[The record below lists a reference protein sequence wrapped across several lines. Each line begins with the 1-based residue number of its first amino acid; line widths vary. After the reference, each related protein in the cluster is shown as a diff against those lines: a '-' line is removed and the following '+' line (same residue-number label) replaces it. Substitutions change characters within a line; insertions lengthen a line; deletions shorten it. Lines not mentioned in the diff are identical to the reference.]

1 MIERIIE
8 WSARNRAFIFI
19 GTVAAVFWAV
29 WALTQIPLDAIPDLT
44 DTQVIVYARW
54 DRPPQIIEDQVSYP
68 IVSALLGAPKVKDI
82 RAFSDYGFSYVYI
95 IFEDGTDVYW
105 ARSRVLEYLSKVSS
119 QLPQGVKLELG
130 PDATGLGWIYQYALI
145 DESGRNSLADLR
157 KFQDWHLKYALQSV
171 QGVSEVASIGG
182 FVYQYQITLNP
193 SALAV
198 YKLAVSDVVDA
209 VRSANEEVG
218 ARLLDI
224 SGREYMVTVRGYIK
238 NKEDIGAIV
247 LKAMDGAPVRVRD
260 VAEIGYGPDMRRGL
274 ADFNG
279 RGEAVGGIVVMRY
292 GENAMNVIN
301 RVKAK
306 LNEIKLPEG
315 VKVVPVYDRSDL
327 IGHSIDTLSKKLIE
341 EMVVVALVIMVFLMH
356 IPSAM
361 VPIATLPIAVLLSF
375 IPMRYMGLTSN
386 IMSLGG
392 IAIAIGAM
400 VDASIVMIE
409 NGHKQLYHWQV
420 EGGKG
425 DYREVLIESMK
436 EVGRPAFFSLI
447 VIGVSF
453 LPIFTLEGI
462 EGRMFRPLAYTKNF
476 AMFFGALL
484 AITLVPAI
492 QTLFIRVKRFNFRP
506 RWLNSISN
514 KVLVGQIHSE
524 EDHPIS
530 RSLFRVYGPV
540 IDFVL
545 KRPKLII
552 IIAAL
557 VFALS
562 MPVFFLIGSEFM
574 PPLNEGSILYMP
586 TTLPGISVTEA
597 SKLLQVQDKILK
609 SFPEVDT
616 VFGKAGRAE
625 TSTDSAPFSMMET
638 TIVLKPE
645 HEWREKPQW
654 YSSFPEF
661 LKGPFRIFW
670 PDRITWDEVVAEMNQ
685 ALQIPG
691 QINMWS
697 QPIKGRIDMLTT
709 GVRTP
714 VGIKIYG
721 DDIAEIERI
730 GKAIEQHVPMVK
742 GTRSVYAE
750 RTSGGYFVDIRLKR
764 DEIARYGLS
773 VEEVQ
778 MNLMYAVGGENITQT
793 IEGRERFPVN
803 LRYPREFRD
812 TVEKI
817 KTIYITTMDGV
828 QVSLAQ
834 LAEVSLA
841 TGPGMIRDENGR
853 LAGYVFVD
861 IGDRDIGSYVKELK
875 ETVRRNVD
883 LPAGYTI
890 TYSGQY
896 ESMERVKERMLLIL
910 PLTFLIIFFLIYFN
924 TRSYAKTAIIL
935 LAVPF
940 SLIGVVWALYLLD
953 YNLSIGVWCGIIALL
968 GVDAETGVFMLLYL
982 DLAYDSLKKGGRM
995 RTLADL
1001 KTAIHEGAVKRIR
1014 PKMMTV
1020 AVMFMGLLPIMWA
1033 PTAEAGA
1040 DMMKR
1045 IAAPMVGGIFVSFLM
1060 ELAVYP
1066 AIYLLW
1072 KKRTLGK
1079 ETGMASDQAGSL
1091 GAGGV
1096 EVN

>member
-1 MIERIIE
+1 MIERIID
-8 WSARNRAFIFI
+8 WCARNRTFVFLGITGAI
-19 GTVAAVFWAV
+19 FWAM
-29 WALTQIPLDAIPDLT
+29 WAMNQIPLDAIPDLT

-54 DRPPQIIEDQVSYP
+54 DRPPQIIEDQVTYP

-82 RAFSDYGFSYVYI
+82 RAFSDYGYSYVYI
-95 IFEDGTDVYW
+95 IFDDGADVYW
-105 ARSRVLEYLSKVSS
+105 ARSRVLEYLSKVNS
-119 QLPQGVKLELG
+119 QLPSDVKVELG
-130 PDATGLGWIYQYALI
+130 PDATGLGWVYQYALV
-145 DESGRNSLADLR
+145 DKSGKNSLADLR
-157 KFQDWHLKYALQSV
+157 KFQDWHLKYTLQSV
-171 QGVSEVASIGG
+171 KGVAEVASIGG
-182 FVYQYQITLNP
+182 FVNQYQITLNP
-193 SALAV
+193 NALAV
-198 YKLAVSDVVDA
+198 YQLSISEVVKA
-209 VRSANEEVG
+209 LREANQEVG

-238 NKEDIGAIV
+238 GKDDIGEVV
-247 LKAMDGAPVRVRD
+247 LKSMDGFPVKVKD
-260 VAEIGYGPDMRRGL
+260 VASVSFGPDMRRGL

-279 RGEAVGGIVVMRY
+279 EGEAVGGIIIMRY

-301 RVKAK
+301 GVKEK
-306 LNEIKLPEG
+306 LKDVKLPKG
-315 VKVVPVYDRSDL
+315 VEIVPVYDRSDL
-327 IGHSIDTLSKKLIE
+327 IKRSIDTLSKKLVE
-341 EMVVVALVIMVFLMH
+341 EMVVVALVIFIFLMH

-361 VPIATLPIAVLLSF
+361 VPIITLPIAVLLSF
-375 IPMRYMGLTSN
+375 IPMKYLGLTSN

-409 NGHKQLYHWQV
+409 NGHKHLHHWQIQG
-420 EGGKG
+420 EKG
-425 DYREVLIESMK
+425 DYREVLIESIK

-453 LPIFTLEGI
+453 LPIFTLEGV
-462 EGRMFRPLAYTKNF
+462 EGRLFRPLAFTKNF
-476 AMFFGALL
+476 AMFFGAVL

-492 QTLFIRVKRFNFRP
+492 QVLLIRPKKFQIQP
-506 RWLNSISN
+506 LWLGNTVN
-514 KVLVGQIHSE
+514 KILVGQIHSE
-524 EDHPIS
+524 EKHPIS
-530 RSLFRVYGPV
+530 KALFKVYGPV

-545 KRPKLII
+545 KYPKRII
-552 IIAAL
+552 TIAAL
-557 VFALS
+557 IFVLS
-562 MPVFFLIGSEFM
+562 MPLFFFIGSEFM

-597 SKLLQVQDKILK
+597 GKLLQVQDKIIK
-609 SFPEVDT
+609 SFPEVET

-645 HEWREKPQW
+645 AEWPVQKRW
-654 YSSFPEF
+654 YSF
-661 LKGPFRIFW
+661 LPGFMRGPFRIFW
-670 PDRITWDEVVAEMNQ
+670 PDQVSKDELVSRIDK
-685 ALQIPG
+685 ALSIPG
-691 QINMWS
+691 QVNMWS
-697 QPIKGRIDMLTT
+697 QPIKGRMDMLTT

-721 DDIAEIERI
+721 DDIAEIEKI
-730 GKAIEQHVPMVK
+730 GKQIEEHVPMVQ

-750 RTSGGYFVDIRLKR
+750 RTAGGYFVDINLKR

-773 VEEVQ
+773 VSEVQ

-803 LRYPREFRD
+803 VRYPRELRD

-817 KTIYITTMDGV
+817 QHVYITAMNGV
-828 QVSLAQ
+828 QVPLGQ
-834 LAEVSLA
+834 LADISL
-841 TGPGMIRDENGR
+841 TSGPGMIRDENGR

-861 IGDRDIGSYVKELK
+861 SGDRDIGSYVKDLK
-875 ETVRRNVD
+875 ETIRKNVK
-883 LPAGYTI
+883 LPVGYTI
-890 TYSGQY
+890 VYSGQY
-896 ESMERVKERMLLIL
+896 ESMERVKQRMMVIL
-910 PLTFLIIFFLIYFN
+910 PLTMLIIFLLIYFN
-924 TRSYAKTAIIL
+924 TRSYVKTAIIL

-940 SLIGVVWALYLLD
+940 SLIGVVWTLFLLD

-982 DLAYDSLKKGGRM
+982 DLAFDSLVKGGKM
-995 RTLADL
+995 NTLADL
-1001 KTAIHEGAVKRIR
+1001 KEAIHEGAVKRIR

-1033 PTAEAGA
+1033 GASEAGA
-1040 DMMKR
+1040 DVMKR
-1045 IAAPMVGGIFVSFLM
+1045 IAAPMVGGILVSFLM

-1072 KKRTLGK
+1072 RKRTLRKMKG
-1079 ETGMASDQAGSL
+1079 DFQ
-1091 GAGGV
+1091 
-1096 EVN
+1096 